1 MNEIDDGH
9 GDEDQQVAAEEKWA
23 RFLQTANLGRVVVT
37 AAAAKVLEE
46 TETEPMVLLW
56 RHATGDWGQVEQD
69 DREANDR
76 ALVSGL
82 ERTYSNYR
90 LARGQCIWVVTEADR
105 SATLMCLPDEYL

>member
-9 GDEDQQVAAEEKWA
+9 GDEDQQAALEEQWA

-37 AAAAKVLEE
+37 PAAAKVLEE
-46 TETEPMVLLW
+46 TETEAMVLLW
-56 RHATGDWGQVEQD
+56 RHATGDWGQVAQD

-76 ALVSGL
+76 ALISGE

-90 LARGQCIWVVTEADR
+90 LYRGKCIWVVTEADR
-105 SATLMCLPDEYL
+105 SATIMCLPDEYV

>member
-1 MNEIDDGH
+1 MNEIDEGH
-9 GDEDQQVAAEEKWA
+9 GDNKQQSPHEEQWA
-23 RFLQTANLGRVVVT
+23 RLLQTANLGRLVMT

-76 ALVSGL
+76 AIVSGL
-82 ERTYSNYR
+82 ECTYSNYR
-90 LARGQCIWVVTEADR
+90 LVRGQCIWVVTEADR